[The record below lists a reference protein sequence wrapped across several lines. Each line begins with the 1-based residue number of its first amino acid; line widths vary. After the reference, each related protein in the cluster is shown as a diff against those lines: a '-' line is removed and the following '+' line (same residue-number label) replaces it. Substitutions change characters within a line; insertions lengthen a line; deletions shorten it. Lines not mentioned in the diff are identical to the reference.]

1 MVLTS
6 EAGSPS
12 PDFSPRKEVEKK
24 PVVAVHMK
32 SGPKDKGDKD
42 VKALLPELG
51 KLQISKQEKA
61 VGVQGVKEGEVKIRD
76 LGTLRGRGNHGDGNE
91 GRARVD
97 RNEESKVLEKVK
109 KQLRSVLIPHKN
121 GLMLDSVNKEYREM
135 VSNASLKGEVRRFFF
150 LFVQS
155 FYRPKTETSFNR
167 QFSPKSPKIGK
178 KSGQRVQNSQ
188 NKDSTVNSVLRPTV
202 GIHQFCPSSY
212 CGNPFIYSSGF
223 PQ

>member
-32 SGPKDKGDKD
+32 SEPKDKGDKD

-61 VGVQGVKEGEVKIRD
+61 VGVQGVKEGEVQIRD
-76 LGTLRGRGNHGDGNE
+76 LGKLSGRGNHGDGNE

-135 VSNASLKGEVRRFFF
+135 VSNASLKVFQQRRA
-150 LFVQS
+150 S
-155 FYRPKTETSFNR
+155 FPVCRGAE
-167 QFSPKSPKIGK
+167 
-178 KSGQRVQNSQ
+178 
-188 NKDSTVNSVLRPTV
+188 
-202 GIHQFCPSSY
+202 
-212 CGNPFIYSSGF
+212 
-223 PQ
+223 

>member
-24 PVVAVHMK
+24 PVVAGHMK
-32 SGPKDKGDKD
+32 SEPKDKGDKD

-61 VGVQGVKEGEVKIRD
+61 VGVQGVKEGEVQIRD
-76 LGTLRGRGNHGDGNE
+76 LGTLRGNHGDGYE

-135 VSNASLKGEVRRFFF
+135 VSNASLKVFQQRRA
-150 LFVQS
+150 S
-155 FYRPKTETSFNR
+155 FP
-167 QFSPKSPKIGK
+167 
-178 KSGQRVQNSQ
+178 V
-188 NKDSTVNSVLRPTV
+188 
-202 GIHQFCPSSY
+202 
-212 CGNPFIYSSGF
+212 
-223 PQ
+223 